1 MIICRAR
8 CLTAARRHGLFPAH
22 FRRRMD
28 IVMSSPL
35 LICCLLGREEE
46 EEREMKKNSCP
57 RIRSSVPDSHAS
69 FHALPAAVA
78 SALSHLRCTAP
89 LQMTCEFSV
98 LSFYREHE
106 RYPPATQKKVMPST
120 TTFAK
125 LEIAE
130 KQEGNGPIR
139 PAATRAMRN
148 RHVVLFDLN

>member
-1 MIICRAR
+1 
-8 CLTAARRHGLFPAH
+8 
-22 FRRRMD
+22 
-28 IVMSSPL
+28 
-35 LICCLLGREEE
+35 
-46 EEREMKKNSCP
+46 MKKNACP

-125 LEIAE
+125 LKIAKKTRGQWPYKTCGNKGNE
-130 KQEGNGPIR
+130 K
-139 PAATRAMRN
+139 
-148 RHVVLFDLN
+148 